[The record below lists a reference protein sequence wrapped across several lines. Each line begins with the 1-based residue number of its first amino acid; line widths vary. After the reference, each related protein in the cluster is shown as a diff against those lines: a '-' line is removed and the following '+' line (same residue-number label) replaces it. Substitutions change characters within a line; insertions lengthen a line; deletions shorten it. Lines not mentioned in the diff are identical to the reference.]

1 MKPAVSFLKFFTW
14 LVILA
19 FLVVSK
25 KGVSQNNTTSKNL
38 DTIPFLRYG
47 EVSTKFSKPTEEL
60 KKGQIISN
68 VLKIINHADI
78 PLNFS
83 VDAIF
88 PGGWKR
94 IGSKNQ
100 IHTAK
105 PKDTVFVPIIIL
117 PTKLVNGNT
126 EIIVNTFIISEDGQ
140 QIGNNFFTLTTTKKV
155 AWSIDIKNNTN
166 FYFKNDEN
174 TKDFNFSI
182 NNNGNYNQDIF
193 VSYTIPRKDLI
204 LTDTLLKPLIEP
216 NKTFT
221 LLPGEQKEIKHKII
235 ASSLNKRNENRISI
249 NNYLPLTNTQRIART
264 LIVNTSEP
272 KIRKTDLQRKTKINF
287 IKLPNEIEANSFG
300 YPNLPLIVDLTAQ
313 NILDNRSFLSLNL
326 QGFKQ
331 LNPEASLVYFTQLN
345 YSNSFFTNNVFK
357 NAPWYVGYFDNKKS
371 IEIGQVNGDLIG
383 ASSSGKGIKLGY
395 QFNEKHS
402 AGGFYVN
409 SNGFF
414 SSENSIIS
422 YGGWYKFKYNE
433 NIRLRT
439 SAGRSSN
446 NFTERVNNSIILQT
460 SVNFLNSHSI
470 SFISGFN
477 NLQFKVNDISQST
490 NGYLIGT
497 NYSSIAF
504 KKKLRSN
511 INVRYNDKYFS
522 NGSSERINI
531 SQRFNYQLSKDWIAI
546 ATNNYQKSNIFNRNT
561 DTFLYTQ
568 ENFFSNVSFSK
579 KTLKGSYQPGVFFEY
594 RNFPTNSFVLRGLN
608 FRYSL
613 YNFEKNLLSSI
624 FTRAGYAKP
633 KDIIDSEEYFSL
645 EMSGLFRYQTWS
657 LTGRYNLGTF
667 SSISSQQNQN
677 NFSTPQS
684 LRLSIQN
691 QYLFPSKQFVLE
703 SNLIY
708 SYNNIFKN
716 HSLGI
721 FPQLFYF
728 SDSGWRFG
736 LSANYMFTSSD
747 FSSVYDT
754 TDIGQ
759 NQNQA
764 SIGPTVN
771 SNLNLNFS
779 LRKEFGVPIPFTN
792 KTAASAKFVSFLDI
806 NGNNIKDKDE
816 VSIQNVVVKL
826 NKHEVITNFDGE
838 ASIKNVQQG
847 KYKLEILPLEELN
860 GWFSNTKD
868 SIFINEDGINYI
880 PFVRGIKVYG
890 DIIIDRQ
897 KIAVTDDKKL
907 DLSRIKISAIKGDK
921 IYNTLT
927 NKNGRFEFY
936 LPFGSYTITMD
947 EVILNDRFRVTRNNL
962 PIKLRNDQDGVYVSF
977 YIIEKRRKVIF
988 KDFTKKKKDKGF

>member
-1 MKPAVSFLKFFTW
+1 LKPAVSFLKFFTW

-117 PTKLVNGNT
+117 PTKLVIGNT

-155 AWSIDIKNNTN
+155 AWSIDINNNTN

-174 TKDFNFSI
+174 NKDFNFSI

-357 NAPWYVGYFDNKKS
+357 NAPWYIGYFDDKKS

-433 NIRLRT
+433 NIRLRA

-446 NFTERVNNSIILQT
+446 NFTERVNNSIILQP

-703 SNLIY
+703 SNIIY

-792 KTAASAKFVSFLDI
+792 KTAASAKFASFLDI

-988 KDFTKKKKDKGF
+988 KDFTKKKKD

>member
-1 MKPAVSFLKFFTW
+1 LKPAVSFLKFFTW

-357 NAPWYVGYFDNKKS
+357 NAPWYIGYFDDKKS

-433 NIRLRT
+433 NIRLRA

-446 NFTERVNNSIILQT
+446 NFTERVNNSIILQP

-703 SNLIY
+703 SNIIY

-792 KTAASAKFVSFLDI
+792 KTAASAKFASFLDI

-936 LPFGSYTITMD
+936 LPFGSYSVTMD

-988 KDFTKKKKDKGF
+988 KDFTKKKKD

>member
-1 MKPAVSFLKFFTW
+1 MKPAISFLKFFTW
-14 LVILA
+14 LVVLA

-38 DTIPFLRYG
+38 DTIPFIRYG
-47 EVSTKFSKPTEEL
+47 QVSTKFSKPTQEL
-60 KKGQIISN
+60 KKGQIVSN
-68 VLKIINHADI
+68 VLKIVNHDNTS
-78 PLNFS
+78 LNFS

-94 IGSKNQ
+94 IGSKNK
-100 IHTAK
+100 IHIAK

-126 EIIVNTFIISEDGQ
+126 EIIVNTFIIDEDGQ

-182 NNNGNYNQDIF
+182 NNKGNYNQDIF

-221 LLPGEQKEIKHKII
+221 LLPGEQKEIKLKII
-235 ASSLNKRNENRISI
+235 TKSINERNENRISI
-249 NNYLPLTNTQRIART
+249 NNFLPLTNTQRITRT

-331 LNPEASLVYFTQLN
+331 LNSEASLVYFTQLN

-357 NAPWYVGYFDNKKS
+357 NAPWYVGYFDDKKS

-414 SSENSIIS
+414 SSENSIVS

-433 NIRLRT
+433 SIRLRA

-446 NFTERVNNSIILQT
+446 NFTERVNNSIILQP

-497 NYSSIAF
+497 NYSSTAF

-579 KTLKGSYQPGVFFEY
+579 KTLKGSYQPGAFFEY
-594 RNFPTNSFVLRGLN
+594 RNFPNNSFILRGLN

-613 YNFEKNLLSSI
+613 YNFEKNLLTSI

-633 KDIIDSEEYFSL
+633 KNIIDSEEYFSL

-728 SDSGWRFG
+728 SNSGWRFG

-936 LPFGSYTITMD
+936 LPFGSYTVTMD
-947 EVILNDRFRVTRNNL
+947 EIILNDRFRVTRNNL
-962 PIKLRNDQDGVYVSF
+962 PIKLRNEQDGVYVSF

-988 KDFTKKKKDKGF
+988 KDFTKKKKD

>member
-1 MKPAVSFLKFFTW
+1 MKSAVSFLKFFTW
-14 LVILA
+14 LVVLA

-38 DTIPFLRYG
+38 DTIPFIRYG
-47 EVSTKFSKPTEEL
+47 QVSTKFSKPTEEL

-68 VLKIINHADI
+68 ILKIINHSDI

-94 IGSKNQ
+94 IGSKNK
-100 IHTAK
+100 IHIAK

-117 PTKLVNGNT
+117 PTKLINGNT
-126 EIIVNTFIISEDGQ
+126 EIIVNTFIIDEDGQ

-174 TKDFNFSI
+174 TKDFNFLI

-235 ASSLNKRNENRISI
+235 AKSINERNENRISI

-357 NAPWYVGYFDNKKS
+357 NAPWYVGYFDDKKS

-433 NIRLRT
+433 SIRLRA

-446 NFTERVNNSIILQT
+446 NFTERVNNSIILQP

-594 RNFPTNSFVLRGLN
+594 RNFPNNSFVLRGLN

-691 QYLFPSKQFVLE
+691 QYLFPSRQFVLE

-806 NGNNIKDKDE
+806 NGNSIKDKDE

-936 LPFGSYTITMD
+936 LPFGSYTVTMD

-962 PIKLRNDQDGVYVSF
+962 PIKLRNEQDGVYVSF

-988 KDFTKKKKDKGF
+988 KDFSKKKNN

>member
-1 MKPAVSFLKFFTW
+1 MKPAVYFLKFFTW
-14 LVILA
+14 LVVLA
-19 FLVVSK
+19 FLIVSK

-182 NNNGNYNQDIF
+182 NNKGNYNQDIF

-216 NKTFT
+216 NKTLT
-221 LLPGEQKEIKHKII
+221 LLPGEKKEIKHKII

-249 NNYLPLTNTQRIART
+249 NNYLPLTNKQRIART

-300 YPNLPLIVDLTAQ
+300 YPNLPLILDLTAQ

-357 NAPWYVGYFDNKKS
+357 NAPWYVGYFDDKKS

-414 SSENSIIS
+414 SSENRIIS

-433 NIRLRT
+433 NIRLRA

-446 NFTERVNNSIILQT
+446 NFTERVNNSIILQP

-546 ATNNYQKSNIFNRNT
+546 ATNNFQKSNIFNRNT

-579 KTLKGSYQPGVFFEY
+579 KTLKGSYQPGAFFEY
-594 RNFPTNSFVLRGLN
+594 RNFPNNSFILRGLN

-633 KDIIDSEEYFSL
+633 KNVIDSEEYFSL

-677 NFSTPQS
+677 NFSIPQS

-806 NGNNIKDKDE
+806 NGNNIRDKDE

-847 KYKLEILPLEELN
+847 KYKLEILPLEKLN

-927 NKNGRFEFY
+927 NKNGGFEFY
-936 LPFGSYTITMD
+936 LPFGSYSVTMD

-988 KDFTKKKKDKGF
+988 KDFTKKKKD

>member
-1 MKPAVSFLKFFTW
+1 MKPAVSFLNFFTW

-126 EIIVNTFIISEDGQ
+126 EIIVNTFIIDEDGQ

-235 ASSLNKRNENRISI
+235 AKSINERNENRISI
-249 NNYLPLTNTQRIART
+249 NNFLPLTNTQRITRT

-331 LNPEASLVYFTQLN
+331 LNSEASLVYFTQLN

-357 NAPWYVGYFDNKKS
+357 NAPWYVGYFDDKKS

-433 NIRLRT
+433 SIRLRA

-446 NFTERVNNSIILQT
+446 NFTERVNNSIILQP

-633 KDIIDSEEYFSL
+633 KNVIDSEEYFSL

-907 DLSRIKISAIKGDK
+907 ELSRIKISAIKGDK

-936 LPFGSYTITMD
+936 LPFGSYTVTMD

-988 KDFTKKKKDKGF
+988 KDFTKKKKD

>member
-1 MKPAVSFLKFFTW
+1 MKPAVYFLKFFTW
-14 LVILA
+14 LVVLA
-19 FLVVSK
+19 FLIVSK

-47 EVSTKFSKPTEEL
+47 KVSTKFSKPTEEL

-182 NNNGNYNQDIF
+182 NNKGNYNQDIF

-216 NKTFT
+216 NKTLT
-221 LLPGEQKEIKHKII
+221 LLPGEKKEIKHKII

-249 NNYLPLTNTQRIART
+249 NNYLPLTNKQRIART

-300 YPNLPLIVDLTAQ
+300 YPNLPLILDLTAQ

-357 NAPWYVGYFDNKKS
+357 NAPWYVGYFDDKKS

-414 SSENSIIS
+414 SSENRIIS

-433 NIRLRT
+433 NIRLRA

-446 NFTERVNNSIILQT
+446 NFTERVNNSIILQP

-546 ATNNYQKSNIFNRNT
+546 ATNNFQKSNIFNRNT

-579 KTLKGSYQPGVFFEY
+579 KTLKGSYQPGAFFEY
-594 RNFPTNSFVLRGLN
+594 RNFPNNSFILRGLN

-633 KDIIDSEEYFSL
+633 KNVIDSEEYFSL

-677 NFSTPQS
+677 NFSIPQS

-806 NGNNIKDKDE
+806 NGNNIRDKDE

-847 KYKLEILPLEELN
+847 KYKLEILPLEKLN

-927 NKNGRFEFY
+927 NKNGGFEFY
-936 LPFGSYTITMD
+936 LPFGSYSVTMD

-988 KDFTKKKKDKGF
+988 KDFTKKKKD

>member
-1 MKPAVSFLKFFTW
+1 M
-14 LVILA
+14 
-19 FLVVSK
+19 
-25 KGVSQNNTTSKNL
+25 
-38 DTIPFLRYG
+38 
-47 EVSTKFSKPTEEL
+47 
-60 KKGQIISN
+60 
-68 VLKIINHADI
+68 
-78 PLNFS
+78 
-83 VDAIF
+83 
-88 PGGWKR
+88 
-94 IGSKNQ
+94 
-100 IHTAK
+100 
-105 PKDTVFVPIIIL
+105 
-117 PTKLVNGNT
+117 
-126 EIIVNTFIISEDGQ
+126 
-140 QIGNNFFTLTTTKKV
+140 
-155 AWSIDIKNNTN
+155 
-166 FYFKNDEN
+166 
-174 TKDFNFSI
+174 
-182 NNNGNYNQDIF
+182 
-193 VSYTIPRKDLI
+193 
-204 LTDTLLKPLIEP
+204 
-216 NKTFT
+216 
-221 LLPGEQKEIKHKII
+221 
-235 ASSLNKRNENRISI
+235 
-249 NNYLPLTNTQRIART
+249 
-264 LIVNTSEP
+264 
-272 KIRKTDLQRKTKINF
+272 
-287 IKLPNEIEANSFG
+287 
-300 YPNLPLIVDLTAQ
+300 
-313 NILDNRSFLSLNL
+313 

-331 LNPEASLVYFTQLN
+331 LNPQASLVYFTQLN

-357 NAPWYVGYFDNKKS
+357 NAPWYVGYFDDKKS
-371 IEIGQVNGDLIG
+371 IEIGQVNGDMIG
-383 ASSSGKGIKLGY
+383 ASSSGKGIKVGY

-409 SNGFF
+409 YSGFF
-414 SSENSIIS
+414 SSKNSIIS

-433 NIRLRT
+433 NIRFRA

-446 NFTERVNNSIILQT
+446 KFTERVNNSIILQP

-470 SFISGFN
+470 SLISGFN
-477 NLQFKVNDISQST
+477 NLQFKVNDIYQST

-497 NYSSIAF
+497 NYSSITF
-504 KKKLRSN
+504 KKKLRYN
-511 INVRYNDKYFS
+511 INIRYNDKYFS

-531 SQRFNYQLSKDWIAI
+531 SQRLNYQLSKGWIAI
-546 ATNNYQKSNIFNRNT
+546 ATNNYQKSKIFNRNT
-561 DTFLYTQ
+561 NTFLYDQ

-579 KTLKGSYQPGVFFEY
+579 KTIKGSYQPGVFYEY
-594 RNFPTNSFVLRGLN
+594 RNFPNNSFVLRGLS

-613 YNFEKNLLSSI
+613 YDFEKNLLTSL

-633 KDIIDSEEYFSL
+633 KNVIDSEEYFSL

-691 QYLFPSKQFVLE
+691 QYLFPNKQFVLE

-716 HSLGI
+716 HSLGV

-754 TDIGQ
+754 TNIGQ
-759 NQNQA
+759 NSNQMTV
-764 SIGPTVN
+764 GPSVN
-771 SNLNLNFS
+771 SNLNINFS
-779 LRKEFGVPIPFTN
+779 LRKEFGIPIPFTK
-792 KTAASAKFVSFLDI
+792 KTAANAKFVSFIDI

-816 VSIQNVVVKL
+816 VSVQNIVIKL
-826 NKHEVITNFDGE
+826 NKHEVITNFEGE

-847 KYKLEILPLEELN
+847 KYKLEILPLEKLN

-868 SIFINEDGINYI
+868 SIYINEDGINYI

-890 DIIIDRQ
+890 DISIDRQ
-897 KIAVTDDKKL
+897 KIAITDDKKL
-907 DLSRIKISAIKGDK
+907 DLSRIKISAIKDDK

-962 PIKLRNDQDGVYVSF
+962 PLKLRNDQDGAYVSF
-977 YIIEKRRKVIF
+977 YILEKRRKVIF
-988 KDFTKKKKDKGF
+988 KDFTKKKNN

>member
-47 EVSTKFSKPTEEL
+47 QVSTKFSKPTEEL

-68 VLKIINHADI
+68 VLKVINHADI

-94 IGSKNQ
+94 IGSKNK
-100 IHTAK
+100 IHIAK

-235 ASSLNKRNENRISI
+235 AKSINERNENRISI
-249 NNYLPLTNTQRIART
+249 NNFLPLTNTQRITRT

-357 NAPWYVGYFDNKKS
+357 NAPWYVGYFDDKKS

-433 NIRLRT
+433 SIRLRA

-446 NFTERVNNSIILQT
+446 NFTERVNNSIILQP

-497 NYSSIAF
+497 NYSSTAF
-504 KKKLRSN
+504 KRKLRSN

-579 KTLKGSYQPGVFFEY
+579 KTLKGSYQPGAFFEY
-594 RNFPTNSFVLRGLN
+594 RNFPNNSFILRGLN

-613 YNFEKNLLSSI
+613 YNFEKNLLTSI

-633 KDIIDSEEYFSL
+633 KNIIDSEEYFSL

-728 SDSGWRFG
+728 SNSGWRFG

-764 SIGPTVN
+764 SIGPAVN

-936 LPFGSYTITMD
+936 LPFGSYTVTMD
-947 EVILNDRFRVTRNNL
+947 EIILNDRFRVTRNNL
-962 PIKLRNDQDGVYVSF
+962 PIKLRNEQDGVYVSF

-988 KDFTKKKKDKGF
+988 KDFTKKKKD

>member
-155 AWSIDIKNNTN
+155 AWSIDINNNTN

-174 TKDFNFSI
+174 NKDFNFSI

-357 NAPWYVGYFDNKKS
+357 NAPWYVGYFDDKKS

-433 NIRLRT
+433 NIRLRA

-446 NFTERVNNSIILQT
+446 NFTERVNNSIILQP

-703 SNLIY
+703 SNIIY

-792 KTAASAKFVSFLDI
+792 KTAASAKFASFLDI

-988 KDFTKKKKDKGF
+988 KDFTKKKKD

>member
-14 LVILA
+14 LVVLA

-38 DTIPFLRYG
+38 DTIPFTRNG
-47 EVSTKFSKPTEEL
+47 QVSTKFSKPTEEL

-94 IGSKNQ
+94 IGSKNK
-100 IHTAK
+100 IHIAK

-117 PTKLVNGNT
+117 PTKLINGNT
-126 EIIVNTFIISEDGQ
+126 EIIVNTFIIDEDGQ

-174 TKDFNFSI
+174 TKDFNFLI

-235 ASSLNKRNENRISI
+235 AKSINERNENRISI

-357 NAPWYVGYFDNKKS
+357 NAPWYVGYFDDKKS

-433 NIRLRT
+433 SIRLRA

-446 NFTERVNNSIILQT
+446 NFTERVNNSIILQP

-594 RNFPTNSFVLRGLN
+594 RNFPNNSFVLRGLN

-691 QYLFPSKQFVLE
+691 QYLFPSRKFVLE

-736 LSANYMFTSSD
+736 LSANYMFTTSD

-806 NGNNIKDKDE
+806 NGNNIKDKNE

-936 LPFGSYTITMD
+936 LPFGSYTVTMD

-962 PIKLRNDQDGVYVSF
+962 PIKLRNEQDGVYVSF

-988 KDFTKKKKDKGF
+988 KDFSKKKNN

>member
-25 KGVSQNNTTSKNL
+25 KGVSQNNTTSKNF

-83 VDAIF
+83 VDVIF

-182 NNNGNYNQDIF
+182 NNKGNYNQDIF

-331 LNPEASLVYFTQLN
+331 LNPESSLVYFTQLN

-357 NAPWYVGYFDNKKS
+357 NAPWYVGYFDDKKS

-433 NIRLRT
+433 NIRLRA

-446 NFTERVNNSIILQT
+446 NFTERVNNSIILQP

-477 NLQFKVNDISQST
+477 NLKFKVNDISQST

-579 KTLKGSYQPGVFFEY
+579 KTLKGSYQPGAFFEY
-594 RNFPTNSFVLRGLN
+594 RNFPNNSFILRGLN

-633 KDIIDSEEYFSL
+633 KNVIDSEEYFSL

-936 LPFGSYTITMD
+936 LPFGSYNITMD
-947 EVILNDRFRVTRNNL
+947 ELILNDRFRVTRNNL

-988 KDFTKKKKDKGF
+988 KDFTKKKKD

>member
-1 MKPAVSFLKFFTW
+1 M
-14 LVILA
+14 
-19 FLVVSK
+19 VSK

-38 DTIPFLRYG
+38 DTIPFTRNG
-47 EVSTKFSKPTEEL
+47 QVSTKFSKPTEEL

-94 IGSKNQ
+94 IGSKNK
-100 IHTAK
+100 IHIAK

-117 PTKLVNGNT
+117 PTKLINGNT
-126 EIIVNTFIISEDGQ
+126 EIIVNTFIIDEDGQ

-174 TKDFNFSI
+174 TKDFNFLI

-235 ASSLNKRNENRISI
+235 AKSINERNENRISI

-287 IKLPNEIEANSFG
+287 IKLPNEIEVNSFG

-357 NAPWYVGYFDNKKS
+357 NAPWYVGYFDDKKS

-433 NIRLRT
+433 SIRLRA

-446 NFTERVNNSIILQT
+446 NFTERVNNSIILQP

-594 RNFPTNSFVLRGLN
+594 RNFPNNSFVLRGLN

-691 QYLFPSKQFVLE
+691 QYLFPSRQFVLE

-806 NGNNIKDKDE
+806 NGNNIKDKNE

-936 LPFGSYTITMD
+936 LPFGSYTVTMD

-962 PIKLRNDQDGVYVSF
+962 PIKLRNEQDGVYVSF

-988 KDFTKKKKDKGF
+988 KDFSKKKNN

>member
-25 KGVSQNNTTSKNL
+25 KGVSQNNTTSKNF

-83 VDAIF
+83 VDVIF

-182 NNNGNYNQDIF
+182 NNKGNYNQDIF

-331 LNPEASLVYFTQLN
+331 LNPESSLVYFTQLN

-357 NAPWYVGYFDNKKS
+357 KAPWYVGYFDDKKS

-433 NIRLRT
+433 NIRLRA

-446 NFTERVNNSIILQT
+446 NFTERVNNSIILQP

-477 NLQFKVNDISQST
+477 NLKFKVNDISQST

-579 KTLKGSYQPGVFFEY
+579 KTLKGSYQPGAFFEY
-594 RNFPTNSFVLRGLN
+594 RNFPNNSFILRGLN

-633 KDIIDSEEYFSL
+633 KNVIDSEEYFSL

-936 LPFGSYTITMD
+936 LPFGSYNITMD
-947 EVILNDRFRVTRNNL
+947 ELILNDRFRVTRNNL

-988 KDFTKKKKDKGF
+988 KDFTKKKKD

>member
-14 LVILA
+14 LVVLA

-38 DTIPFLRYG
+38 DTIPFTRYG
-47 EVSTKFSKPTEEL
+47 QVSTKFSKPTEEL

-68 VLKIINHADI
+68 ILKIINHADI

-94 IGSKNQ
+94 IGSKNK
-100 IHTAK
+100 IHIAK

-117 PTKLVNGNT
+117 PTKLINGNT
-126 EIIVNTFIISEDGQ
+126 EIIVNTFIIDEDGQ

-235 ASSLNKRNENRISI
+235 AKSINERNENRISI

-357 NAPWYVGYFDNKKS
+357 NAPWYVGYFDDKKS

-433 NIRLRT
+433 SIRLRA

-446 NFTERVNNSIILQT
+446 NFTERVNNSIILQP

-594 RNFPTNSFVLRGLN
+594 RNFPNNSFVLRGLN

-806 NGNNIKDKDE
+806 NGNSIKDKDE

-936 LPFGSYTITMD
+936 LPFGSYTVTMD

-962 PIKLRNDQDGVYVSF
+962 PIKLRNEQDGVYVSF

-988 KDFTKKKKDKGF
+988 KDFSKKKNN

>member
-1 MKPAVSFLKFFTW
+1 MKPAISFLKFFTW

-19 FLVVSK
+19 SLFISK

-38 DTIPFLRYG
+38 DTIPFIRYG
-47 EVSTKFSKPTEEL
+47 QVSTKFSKPTEEL

-94 IGSKNQ
+94 IDSENQ

-105 PKDTVFVPIIIL
+105 PKDTVFIPIIIL

-126 EIIVNTFIISEDGQ
+126 EIIVNTFIIDKDGQ

-166 FYFKNDEN
+166 LYFKNDEN

-221 LLPGEQKEIKHKII
+221 LLPGEKKEIKHKAI

-249 NNYLPLTNTQRIART
+249 NNFLPLTNTQRITRT

-331 LNPEASLVYFTQLN
+331 LNSEASLVYFTQLN
-345 YSNSFFTNNVFK
+345 YSNSFFSNNVFK
-357 NAPWYVGYFDNKKS
+357 NAPWYVGYFDDKKS

-433 NIRLRT
+433 SIRLRA

-446 NFTERVNNSIILQT
+446 NFTERVNNSIILQP

-497 NYSSIAF
+497 NYSSTAF

-511 INVRYNDKYFS
+511 INIRYNDKYFS

-594 RNFPTNSFVLRGLN
+594 RNFPNNSFVLRGLN

-613 YNFEKNLLSSI
+613 YNFEKNLLTSL

-633 KDIIDSEEYFSL
+633 KNVIDSEEYFSL

-860 GWFSNTKD
+860 GWFANTKD

-890 DIIIDRQ
+890 DISLDRQ

-936 LPFGSYTITMD
+936 LPFGSYTVTMD

-962 PIKLRNDQDGVYVSF
+962 PIKLRNEQDGVYVSF

-988 KDFTKKKKDKGF
+988 KDFTKKKKD

>member
-1 MKPAVSFLKFFTW
+1 MKPAISFLKFFTW
-14 LVILA
+14 LVVLA

-38 DTIPFLRYG
+38 DTIPFIRYG
-47 EVSTKFSKPTEEL
+47 QVSTKFSKPTEEL

-68 VLKIINHADI
+68 VLKVINHADI

-94 IGSKNQ
+94 IGSKNK
-100 IHTAK
+100 IHIAK

-126 EIIVNTFIISEDGQ
+126 EIIVNTFIIDEDGQ

-221 LLPGEQKEIKHKII
+221 LLPGEKKEIKHKAI

-249 NNYLPLTNTQRIART
+249 NNFLPLTNTQRITRT

-331 LNPEASLVYFTQLN
+331 LNSEASLVYFTQLN

-357 NAPWYVGYFDNKKS
+357 NAPWYVGYFDDKKS

-383 ASSSGKGIKLGY
+383 ASSSGKGIKIGY

-414 SSENSIIS
+414 SFENSIIS

-433 NIRLRT
+433 SIRLRA

-446 NFTERVNNSIILQT
+446 NFTERVNNSIILQP

-497 NYSSIAF
+497 NYSSTAF

-579 KTLKGSYQPGVFFEY
+579 KTLKGAYQPGAFFEY
-594 RNFPTNSFVLRGLN
+594 RNFPNNSFILRGLN

-613 YNFEKNLLSSI
+613 YNFEKNLLTSI

-936 LPFGSYTITMD
+936 LPFGSYTVTMD

-962 PIKLRNDQDGVYVSF
+962 PVKLRNEQDGVYVSF

-988 KDFTKKKKDKGF
+988 KDFTKKKND

>member
-1 MKPAVSFLKFFTW
+1 MTQF
-14 LVILA
+14 
-19 FLVVSK
+19 
-25 KGVSQNNTTSKNL
+25 
-38 DTIPFLRYG
+38 PFIRYG
-47 EVSTKFSKPTEEL
+47 QVSTKFSKPTEEL

-94 IGSKNQ
+94 IGSKNK
-100 IHTAK
+100 IHIAK

-117 PTKLVNGNT
+117 PTKLINGNT
-126 EIIVNTFIISEDGQ
+126 EIIVNTFIIDEDGQ

-174 TKDFNFSI
+174 TKDFNFLI

-235 ASSLNKRNENRISI
+235 AKSINERNENRISI

-357 NAPWYVGYFDNKKS
+357 NAPWYVGYFDDKKS

-433 NIRLRT
+433 SIRLRA

-446 NFTERVNNSIILQT
+446 NFTERVNNSIILQP

-594 RNFPTNSFVLRGLN
+594 RNFPNNSFVLRGLN

-691 QYLFPSKQFVLE
+691 QYLFPSRQFVLE

-736 LSANYMFTSSD
+736 LSANYMFTTSD

-806 NGNNIKDKDE
+806 NGNSIKDKDE

-936 LPFGSYTITMD
+936 LPFGSYTVTMD

-962 PIKLRNDQDGVYVSF
+962 PIKLRNEQDGVYVSF

-988 KDFTKKKKDKGF
+988 KDFSKKKNN

>member
-14 LVILA
+14 LVVLA

-182 NNNGNYNQDIF
+182 NNKGNYNQDIF

-216 NKTFT
+216 NKTLT
-221 LLPGEQKEIKHKII
+221 LLPGEKKEIKHKII

-249 NNYLPLTNTQRIART
+249 NNYLPLTNKQRIART

-300 YPNLPLIVDLTAQ
+300 YPNLPLILDLTAQ

-357 NAPWYVGYFDNKKS
+357 NAPWYVGYFDDKKS

-433 NIRLRT
+433 NIRLRA

-446 NFTERVNNSIILQT
+446 NFTERVNNSIILQP

-546 ATNNYQKSNIFNRNT
+546 ATNNFQKSNIFNRNT

-579 KTLKGSYQPGVFFEY
+579 KTLKGSYQPGAFFEY
-594 RNFPTNSFVLRGLN
+594 RNFPNNSFILRGLN

-633 KDIIDSEEYFSL
+633 KNVIDSEEYFSL

-806 NGNNIKDKDE
+806 NGNNIRDKDE

-921 IYNTLT
+921 IYNTLS

-936 LPFGSYTITMD
+936 LPFGSYSVTMD

-988 KDFTKKKKDKGF
+988 KDFTKKKKD

>member
-1 MKPAVSFLKFFTW
+1 MTQF
-14 LVILA
+14 
-19 FLVVSK
+19 
-25 KGVSQNNTTSKNL
+25 
-38 DTIPFLRYG
+38 PFIRYG
-47 EVSTKFSKPTEEL
+47 QVSTKFSKPTEEL

-94 IGSKNQ
+94 IGSKNK
-100 IHTAK
+100 IHIAK

-117 PTKLVNGNT
+117 PTKLINGNT
-126 EIIVNTFIISEDGQ
+126 EIIVNTFIIDEDGQ

-174 TKDFNFSI
+174 TKDFNFLI

-235 ASSLNKRNENRISI
+235 AKSINERNENRISI

-357 NAPWYVGYFDNKKS
+357 NAPWYVGYFDDKKS

-433 NIRLRT
+433 SIRLRA

-446 NFTERVNNSIILQT
+446 NFTERVNNSIILQP

-594 RNFPTNSFVLRGLN
+594 RNFPNNSFVLRGLN

-691 QYLFPSKQFVLE
+691 QYLFPSRQFVLE

-736 LSANYMFTSSD
+736 LSANYMFTTSD

-806 NGNNIKDKDE
+806 NGNSIKDKDE

-936 LPFGSYTITMD
+936 LPFGSYTVTMD

-962 PIKLRNDQDGVYVSF
+962 PIKLRNEQDGVYVSF

-988 KDFTKKKKDKGF
+988 KDFS

>member
-25 KGVSQNNTTSKNL
+25 KGVSQNNTTSKNF

-83 VDAIF
+83 VDVIF

-331 LNPEASLVYFTQLN
+331 LNPESSLVYFTQLN

-357 NAPWYVGYFDNKKS
+357 KAPWYVGYFDDKKS

-433 NIRLRT
+433 NIRLRA

-446 NFTERVNNSIILQT
+446 NFTERVNNSIILQP

-477 NLQFKVNDISQST
+477 NLKFKVNDISQST

-579 KTLKGSYQPGVFFEY
+579 KTLKGSYQPGAFFEY
-594 RNFPTNSFVLRGLN
+594 RNFPNNSFILRGLN

-633 KDIIDSEEYFSL
+633 KNVIDSEEYFSL

-936 LPFGSYTITMD
+936 LPFGSYNITMD
-947 EVILNDRFRVTRNNL
+947 ELILNDRFRVTRNNL

-988 KDFTKKKKDKGF
+988 KDFTKKKKD

>member
-357 NAPWYVGYFDNKKS
+357 NAPWYVGYFDDKKS

-446 NFTERVNNSIILQT
+446 NFTERVNNSIILQP

-633 KDIIDSEEYFSL
+633 KDIINSEEYFSL

-792 KTAASAKFVSFLDI
+792 KTAASAKFASFLDI

-988 KDFTKKKKDKGF
+988 KDFTKKKKD

>member
-1 MKPAVSFLKFFTW
+1 MKSAVSFLKFFTW
-14 LVILA
+14 LVVLA

-38 DTIPFLRYG
+38 DTIPFTRYG
-47 EVSTKFSKPTEEL
+47 QVSTKFSKPTEEL

-94 IGSKNQ
+94 IGSKNK
-100 IHTAK
+100 IHIAK

-117 PTKLVNGNT
+117 PTKLINGNT
-126 EIIVNTFIISEDGQ
+126 EIIVNTFIIDEDGQ

-174 TKDFNFSI
+174 TKDFNFLI

-235 ASSLNKRNENRISI
+235 AKSINERNENRISI

-357 NAPWYVGYFDNKKS
+357 NAPWYVGYFDDKKS

-433 NIRLRT
+433 SIRLRA

-446 NFTERVNNSIILQT
+446 NFTERVNNSIILQP

-594 RNFPTNSFVLRGLN
+594 RNFPNNSFVLRGLN

-691 QYLFPSKQFVLE
+691 QYLFPSRKFVLE

-736 LSANYMFTSSD
+736 LSANYMFTTSD

-806 NGNNIKDKDE
+806 NGNNIKDKNE

-936 LPFGSYTITMD
+936 LPFGSYTVTMD

-962 PIKLRNDQDGVYVSF
+962 PIKLRNEQDGVYVSF

-988 KDFTKKKKDKGF
+988 KDFSKKKNN

>member
-1 MKPAVSFLKFFTW
+1 MKPAISFLKFFTW
-14 LVILA
+14 LVVLA
-19 FLVVSK
+19 SLFISK

-38 DTIPFLRYG
+38 DTIPFIRYG
-47 EVSTKFSKPTEEL
+47 QVSTKFSKPTEEL

-94 IGSKNQ
+94 IDSKNQ

-105 PKDTVFVPIIIL
+105 PKDTVFIPIIIL

-126 EIIVNTFIISEDGQ
+126 EIIVNTFIIDEDGQ

-166 FYFKNDEN
+166 LYFKNDEN

-221 LLPGEQKEIKHKII
+221 LLPGEKKEIKHKAI

-249 NNYLPLTNTQRIART
+249 NNFLPLTNTQRIART

-345 YSNSFFTNNVFK
+345 YSNSFFSNNVFK
-357 NAPWYVGYFDNKKS
+357 NAPWYVGYFDDKKS

-433 NIRLRT
+433 SIRLRA

-446 NFTERVNNSIILQT
+446 NFTERVNNSIILQP

-497 NYSSIAF
+497 NYSSITF

-546 ATNNYQKSNIFNRNT
+546 ATNNFQKSNIFNRNT

-594 RNFPTNSFVLRGLN
+594 RNFPNNSFVLRGLN

-613 YNFEKNLLSSI
+613 YNFEKNLLTSL

-633 KDIIDSEEYFSL
+633 KNVIDSEEYFSL

-691 QYLFPSKQFVLE
+691 QYLFPSRQFVLE

-754 TDIGQ
+754 TNIGQ
-759 NQNQA
+759 NSNQLPV
-764 SIGPTVN
+764 GPTVN

-816 VSIQNVVVKL
+816 VSVQNIVVKL
-826 NKHEVITNFDGE
+826 NKHEVITNFEGE

-890 DIIIDRQ
+890 DIII
-897 KIAVTDDKKL
+897 AV
-907 DLSRIKISAIKGDK
+907 
-921 IYNTLT
+921 
-927 NKNGRFEFY
+927 
-936 LPFGSYTITMD
+936 SYTHLT
-947 EVILNDRFRVTRNNL
+947 L
-962 PIKLRNDQDGVYVSF
+962 PTICSV
-977 YIIEKRRKVIF
+977 
-988 KDFTKKKKDKGF
+988 

>member
-1 MKPAVSFLKFFTW
+1 M
-14 LVILA
+14 
-19 FLVVSK
+19 
-25 KGVSQNNTTSKNL
+25 
-38 DTIPFLRYG
+38 
-47 EVSTKFSKPTEEL
+47 
-60 KKGQIISN
+60 
-68 VLKIINHADI
+68 
-78 PLNFS
+78 
-83 VDAIF
+83 
-88 PGGWKR
+88 
-94 IGSKNQ
+94 
-100 IHTAK
+100 
-105 PKDTVFVPIIIL
+105 
-117 PTKLVNGNT
+117 
-126 EIIVNTFIISEDGQ
+126 
-140 QIGNNFFTLTTTKKV
+140 
-155 AWSIDIKNNTN
+155 
-166 FYFKNDEN
+166 
-174 TKDFNFSI
+174 
-182 NNNGNYNQDIF
+182 
-193 VSYTIPRKDLI
+193 
-204 LTDTLLKPLIEP
+204 
-216 NKTFT
+216 
-221 LLPGEQKEIKHKII
+221 
-235 ASSLNKRNENRISI
+235 
-249 NNYLPLTNTQRIART
+249 
-264 LIVNTSEP
+264 
-272 KIRKTDLQRKTKINF
+272 
-287 IKLPNEIEANSFG
+287 
-300 YPNLPLIVDLTAQ
+300 PLIVDLTAQ

-357 NAPWYVGYFDNKKS
+357 NAPWYVGYFDDKKS

-433 NIRLRT
+433 SIRLRA

-446 NFTERVNNSIILQT
+446 NFTERVNNSIILQP

-497 NYSSIAF
+497 NYSSTAF

-579 KTLKGSYQPGVFFEY
+579 KTLKGSYQPGAFFEY
-594 RNFPTNSFVLRGLN
+594 RNFPNNSFILRGLN

-613 YNFEKNLLSSI
+613 YNFEKNLLTSI

-633 KDIIDSEEYFSL
+633 KNIIDSEEYFSL

-988 KDFTKKKKDKGF
+988 KDFTKKKKD

>member
-1 MKPAVSFLKFFTW
+1 M
-14 LVILA
+14 
-19 FLVVSK
+19 
-25 KGVSQNNTTSKNL
+25 
-38 DTIPFLRYG
+38 
-47 EVSTKFSKPTEEL
+47 
-60 KKGQIISN
+60 
-68 VLKIINHADI
+68 
-78 PLNFS
+78 
-83 VDAIF
+83 
-88 PGGWKR
+88 
-94 IGSKNQ
+94 
-100 IHTAK
+100 
-105 PKDTVFVPIIIL
+105 
-117 PTKLVNGNT
+117 
-126 EIIVNTFIISEDGQ
+126 
-140 QIGNNFFTLTTTKKV
+140 
-155 AWSIDIKNNTN
+155 
-166 FYFKNDEN
+166 
-174 TKDFNFSI
+174 
-182 NNNGNYNQDIF
+182 
-193 VSYTIPRKDLI
+193 SYTIPRKDLI

-235 ASSLNKRNENRISI
+235 AKSINERNENRISI

-313 NILDNRSFLSLNL
+313 NVLDNRSFLSLNL

-357 NAPWYVGYFDNKKS
+357 NAPWYVGYFDDKKS

-433 NIRLRT
+433 SIRLRA

-446 NFTERVNNSIILQT
+446 NFTERVNNSIILQP

-594 RNFPTNSFVLRGLN
+594 RNFPNNSFVLRGLN

-736 LSANYMFTSSD
+736 LSANYMFTTSD

-806 NGNNIKDKDE
+806 NGNSIKDKDE

-936 LPFGSYTITMD
+936 LPFGSYTVTMD

-962 PIKLRNDQDGVYVSF
+962 PIKLRNEQDGVYVSF

-988 KDFTKKKKDKGF
+988 KDFSKKKNN

>member
-1 MKPAVSFLKFFTW
+1 MKPAVYFLKFFTW
-14 LVILA
+14 LVVLA
-19 FLVVSK
+19 FLIVSK

-216 NKTFT
+216 NKTLT
-221 LLPGEQKEIKHKII
+221 LLPGEKKEIKHKII

-249 NNYLPLTNTQRIART
+249 NNYLPLTNKQRIART

-300 YPNLPLIVDLTAQ
+300 YPNLPLILDLTAQ

-357 NAPWYVGYFDNKKS
+357 NAPWYVGYFDDKKS

-414 SSENSIIS
+414 SSENRIIS

-433 NIRLRT
+433 NIRLRA

-446 NFTERVNNSIILQT
+446 NFTERVNNSIILQP

-546 ATNNYQKSNIFNRNT
+546 ATNNFQKSNIFNRNT

-579 KTLKGSYQPGVFFEY
+579 KTLKGSYQPGAFFEY
-594 RNFPTNSFVLRGLN
+594 RNFPNNSFILRGLN

-633 KDIIDSEEYFSL
+633 KNVIDSEEYFSL

-677 NFSTPQS
+677 NFSIPQS

-806 NGNNIKDKDE
+806 NGNNIRDKDE

-847 KYKLEILPLEELN
+847 KYKLEILPLEKLN

-927 NKNGRFEFY
+927 NKNGGFEFY
-936 LPFGSYTITMD
+936 LPFGSYNITMD
-947 EVILNDRFRVTRNNL
+947 ELILNDRFRVTRNNL

-988 KDFTKKKKDKGF
+988 KDFTKKKKD

>member
-1 MKPAVSFLKFFTW
+1 LKSAVSFLKFFTW
-14 LVILA
+14 LVVLA

-38 DTIPFLRYG
+38 DTIPFIRYG
-47 EVSTKFSKPTEEL
+47 QVSTKFSKPTEEL

-94 IGSKNQ
+94 IGSKNK
-100 IHTAK
+100 IHIAK

-117 PTKLVNGNT
+117 PTKLINGNT
-126 EIIVNTFIISEDGQ
+126 EIIVNTFIIDEDGQ

-174 TKDFNFSI
+174 TKDFNFLI

-235 ASSLNKRNENRISI
+235 AKSINERNENRISI

-287 IKLPNEIEANSFG
+287 IKLPNEIEVNSFG

-357 NAPWYVGYFDNKKS
+357 NAPWYVGYFDDKKS

-433 NIRLRT
+433 SIRLRA

-446 NFTERVNNSIILQT
+446 NFTERVNNSIILQP

-594 RNFPTNSFVLRGLN
+594 RNFPNNSFVLRGLN

-691 QYLFPSKQFVLE
+691 QYLFPSRQFVLE

-792 KTAASAKFVSFLDI
+792 KTAANAKFVSFLDI

-936 LPFGSYTITMD
+936 LPFGSYTVTMD

-962 PIKLRNDQDGVYVSF
+962 PIKLRNEQDGVYVSF

-988 KDFTKKKKDKGF
+988 KDFSKKKNN

>member
-1 MKPAVSFLKFFTW
+1 MKPAISFLKFFTW

-19 FLVVSK
+19 SLVVSK

-38 DTIPFLRYG
+38 DTIPFIRYG
-47 EVSTKFSKPTEEL
+47 QVSTKFSKPTEEL

-94 IGSKNQ
+94 IDSKNQ

-105 PKDTVFVPIIIL
+105 PKDTVFIPIIIL

-126 EIIVNTFIISEDGQ
+126 EIIVNTFIIDEDGQ

-166 FYFKNDEN
+166 LYFKNDEN

-221 LLPGEQKEIKHKII
+221 LLPREQKEIKHKII
-235 ASSLNKRNENRISI
+235 AKSINERNENRISI
-249 NNYLPLTNTQRIART
+249 NNFLPLTNTQRIART

-345 YSNSFFTNNVFK
+345 YSNSFFSNNVFK
-357 NAPWYVGYFDNKKS
+357 NAPWYVGYFDDKKS

-433 NIRLRT
+433 SIRLRA

-446 NFTERVNNSIILQT
+446 NFTERVNNSIILQP

-546 ATNNYQKSNIFNRNT
+546 ATNNFQKSNIFNRNT

-594 RNFPTNSFVLRGLN
+594 RNFPNNSFVLRGLN

-613 YNFEKNLLSSI
+613 YNFEKNLLTSL

-633 KDIIDSEEYFSL
+633 KNVIDSEEYFSL

-691 QYLFPSKQFVLE
+691 QYLFPSRQFVLE

-816 VSIQNVVVKL
+816 VSVQNIVVKL
-826 NKHEVITNFDGE
+826 NKHEVITNFEGE

-962 PIKLRNDQDGVYVSF
+962 PVKLRNDQDGVYVSF

-988 KDFTKKKKDKGF
+988 KDFTKKKND

>member
-1 MKPAVSFLKFFTW
+1 LKPAISFLKFFTW

-19 FLVVSK
+19 SLVVSK

-38 DTIPFLRYG
+38 DTIPFIRYG
-47 EVSTKFSKPTEEL
+47 QVSTKFSKPTEEL

-68 VLKIINHADI
+68 VLKVINHADI

-94 IGSKNQ
+94 IDSKNK

-126 EIIVNTFIISEDGQ
+126 EIIVNTFIIDEDGQ

-204 LTDTLLKPLIEP
+204 LTDTLLKPIIEP

-235 ASSLNKRNENRISI
+235 AKSINERNENRISI
-249 NNYLPLTNTQRIART
+249 NNFLPLTNTQRITRT

-331 LNPEASLVYFTQLN
+331 LNSEASLVYFTQLN

-357 NAPWYVGYFDNKKS
+357 NAPWYVGYFDDKKS

-433 NIRLRT
+433 SIRLRA

-446 NFTERVNNSIILQT
+446 NFTERVNNSIILQP

-497 NYSSIAF
+497 NYSSTAF

-511 INVRYNDKYFS
+511 INIRYNDKYFS

-579 KTLKGSYQPGVFFEY
+579 KTLKGSYQPGVFYEY
-594 RNFPTNSFVLRGLN
+594 RNFPNNSFVLRGLN

-613 YNFEKNLLSSI
+613 YNFEKNLLTSL

-633 KDIIDSEEYFSL
+633 KNVIDSEEYFSL

-860 GWFSNTKD
+860 GWFANTKD

-936 LPFGSYTITMD
+936 LPFGSYTVTMD

-962 PIKLRNDQDGVYVSF
+962 PIKLRNEQDGVYVSF

-988 KDFTKKKKDKGF
+988 KDFTKKKKD

>member
-1 MKPAVSFLKFFTW
+1 LKSAVSFLKFFTW
-14 LVILA
+14 LVVLA

-38 DTIPFLRYG
+38 DTIPFIRYG
-47 EVSTKFSKPTEEL
+47 QVSTKFSKPTEEL

-94 IGSKNQ
+94 IGSKNK
-100 IHTAK
+100 IHIAK

-117 PTKLVNGNT
+117 PTKLINGNT
-126 EIIVNTFIISEDGQ
+126 EIIVNTFIIDEDGQ

-174 TKDFNFSI
+174 TKDFNFLI

-235 ASSLNKRNENRISI
+235 AKSINERNENRISI

-357 NAPWYVGYFDNKKS
+357 NAPWYVGYFDDKKS

-433 NIRLRT
+433 SIRLRA

-446 NFTERVNNSIILQT
+446 NFTERVNNSIILQP

-594 RNFPTNSFVLRGLN
+594 RNFPNNSFVLRGLN

-691 QYLFPSKQFVLE
+691 QYLFPSRKFVLE

-806 NGNNIKDKDE
+806 NGNNIKDKNE

-936 LPFGSYTITMD
+936 LPFGSYTVTMD

-962 PIKLRNDQDGVYVSF
+962 PIKLRNEQDGVYVSF

-988 KDFTKKKKDKGF
+988 KDFSKKKNN

>member
-1 MKPAVSFLKFFTW
+1 LKPAISFLKFFTW

-19 FLVVSK
+19 SLVVSK

-38 DTIPFLRYG
+38 DTIPFIRYG
-47 EVSTKFSKPTEEL
+47 QVSTKFSKPTEEL

-68 VLKIINHADI
+68 VLKVINHADI

-94 IGSKNQ
+94 IDSKNK

-126 EIIVNTFIISEDGQ
+126 EIIVNTFIIDEDGQ

-235 ASSLNKRNENRISI
+235 AKSINERNENRISI
-249 NNYLPLTNTQRIART
+249 NNFLPLTNTQRITRT

-331 LNPEASLVYFTQLN
+331 LNSEASLVYFTQLN

-357 NAPWYVGYFDNKKS
+357 NAPWYVGYFDDKKS

-433 NIRLRT
+433 SIRLRA

-446 NFTERVNNSIILQT
+446 NFTERVNNSIILQP

-497 NYSSIAF
+497 NYSSTAF

-579 KTLKGSYQPGVFFEY
+579 KTLKGAYQPGAFFEY
-594 RNFPTNSFVLRGLN
+594 RNFPNNSFILRGLN

-613 YNFEKNLLSSI
+613 YNFEKNLLTSI

-728 SDSGWRFG
+728 SNSGWRFG

-860 GWFSNTKD
+860 GWFANTKD

-936 LPFGSYTITMD
+936 LPFGSYTVTMD

-962 PIKLRNDQDGVYVSF
+962 PIKLRNEQDGVYVSF

-988 KDFTKKKKDKGF
+988 KDFTKKKKD

>member
-1 MKPAVSFLKFFTW
+1 MKPAISFLKFFTW
-14 LVILA
+14 LVVLA

-38 DTIPFLRYG
+38 DTIPFIRYG
-47 EVSTKFSKPTEEL
+47 QVSTKFSKPTEEL

-68 VLKIINHADI
+68 VLKVINHADI

-94 IGSKNQ
+94 IGSKNK
-100 IHTAK
+100 IHIAK

-126 EIIVNTFIISEDGQ
+126 EIIVNTFIIDEDGQ

-221 LLPGEQKEIKHKII
+221 LLPGEKKEIKHKAI

-249 NNYLPLTNTQRIART
+249 NNFLPLTNTQRITRT

-331 LNPEASLVYFTQLN
+331 LNSEASLVYFTQLN

-357 NAPWYVGYFDNKKS
+357 NAPWYVGYFDDKKS

-383 ASSSGKGIKLGY
+383 ASSSGKGIKIGY

-433 NIRLRT
+433 SIRLRA

-446 NFTERVNNSIILQT
+446 NFTERVNNSIILQP

-497 NYSSIAF
+497 NYSSTAF

-579 KTLKGSYQPGVFFEY
+579 KTLKGAYQPGAFFEY
-594 RNFPTNSFVLRGLN
+594 RNFPNNSFILRGLN

-613 YNFEKNLLSSI
+613 YNFEKNLLTSI

-816 VSIQNVVVKL
+816 VSIQNIVVKL
-826 NKHEVITNFDGE
+826 NKHEVITNFEGE
-838 ASIKNVQQG
+838 ASIKNLQQG
-847 KYKLEILPLEELN
+847 NYKLEILPLEELN
-860 GWFSNTKD
+860 GWFANTKD

-936 LPFGSYTITMD
+936 LPFGSYTVTMD

-962 PIKLRNDQDGVYVSF
+962 PVKLRNEQDGVYVSF

-988 KDFTKKKKDKGF
+988 KDFTKKKND

>member
-1 MKPAVSFLKFFTW
+1 MKSAVSFLKFFTW
-14 LVILA
+14 LVVLA

-38 DTIPFLRYG
+38 DTIPFIRYG
-47 EVSTKFSKPTEEL
+47 QVSTKFSKPTEEL

-94 IGSKNQ
+94 IGSKNK
-100 IHTAK
+100 IHIAK

-117 PTKLVNGNT
+117 PTKLINGNT
-126 EIIVNTFIISEDGQ
+126 EIIVNTFIIDEDGQ

-174 TKDFNFSI
+174 TKDFNFLI

-235 ASSLNKRNENRISI
+235 AKSINERNENRISI

-287 IKLPNEIEANSFG
+287 IKLPNEIEVNSFG

-357 NAPWYVGYFDNKKS
+357 NAPWYVGYFDDKKS

-433 NIRLRT
+433 SIRLRA

-446 NFTERVNNSIILQT
+446 NFTERVNNSIILQP

-594 RNFPTNSFVLRGLN
+594 RNFPNNSFVLRGLN

-691 QYLFPSKQFVLE
+691 QYLFPSRQFVLE

-792 KTAASAKFVSFLDI
+792 KTAANAKFVSFLDI

-936 LPFGSYTITMD
+936 LPFGSYTVTMD

-962 PIKLRNDQDGVYVSF
+962 PIKLRNEQDGVYVSF

-988 KDFTKKKKDKGF
+988 KDFSKKKNN

>member
-1 MKPAVSFLKFFTW
+1 LKPAISFLKFFTW
-14 LVILA
+14 LVVLA
-19 FLVVSK
+19 SLFISK

-38 DTIPFLRYG
+38 DTIPFIRYG
-47 EVSTKFSKPTEEL
+47 QVSTKFSKPTEEL

-94 IGSKNQ
+94 IGSKNK
-100 IHTAK
+100 IHIAK

-117 PTKLVNGNT
+117 PTKLINGNT
-126 EIIVNTFIISEDGQ
+126 EIIVNTFIIDEDGQ

-174 TKDFNFSI
+174 TKDFNFLI

-235 ASSLNKRNENRISI
+235 AKSINERNENRISI

-357 NAPWYVGYFDNKKS
+357 NAPWYVGYFDDKKS

-433 NIRLRT
+433 SIRLRA

-446 NFTERVNNSIILQT
+446 NFTERLNNSIILQP

-497 NYSSIAF
+497 NYSSITF

-546 ATNNYQKSNIFNRNT
+546 ATNNFQKSNIFNRNT

-594 RNFPTNSFVLRGLN
+594 RNFPNNSFVLRGLN

-613 YNFEKNLLSSI
+613 YNFEKNLLTSL

-633 KDIIDSEEYFSL
+633 KNVIDSEEYFSL

-691 QYLFPSKQFVLE
+691 QYLFPSRQFVLE

-754 TDIGQ
+754 TNIGQ
-759 NQNQA
+759 NSNQLPV
-764 SIGPTVN
+764 GPTVN

-816 VSIQNVVVKL
+816 VSVQNIVVKL
-826 NKHEVITNFDGE
+826 NKHEVITNFEGE

-962 PIKLRNDQDGVYVSF
+962 PVKLRNDQDGVYVSF
-977 YIIEKRRKVIF
+977 YNIEKRRKVIF
-988 KDFTKKKKDKGF
+988 KDFTKKKND

>member
-14 LVILA
+14 LVVLA

-38 DTIPFLRYG
+38 DTIPFTRYG
-47 EVSTKFSKPTEEL
+47 QVSTKFSKPTEEL

-94 IGSKNQ
+94 IGSKNK
-100 IHTAK
+100 IHIAK

-126 EIIVNTFIISEDGQ
+126 EIIVNTFIIDEDGQ

-193 VSYTIPRKDLI
+193 VSYIIPRKDLI

-235 ASSLNKRNENRISI
+235 AKSINERNENRISI

-357 NAPWYVGYFDNKKS
+357 NAPWYVGYFDDKKS

-433 NIRLRT
+433 SIRLRA

-446 NFTERVNNSIILQT
+446 NFTERVNNSIILQP

-594 RNFPTNSFVLRGLN
+594 RNIPNNSFVLRGLN

-736 LSANYMFTSSD
+736 LSANYMFTTSD

-806 NGNNIKDKDE
+806 NGNSIKDKDE

-936 LPFGSYTITMD
+936 LPFGSYTVTMD

-962 PIKLRNDQDGVYVSF
+962 PIKLRNEQDGVYVSF

-988 KDFTKKKKDKGF
+988 KDFSKKKNN